1 MLVNRVDRVQVVA
14 VATDIIAYLAG
25 LTLAGGDHDGQPFVV
40 LPWERRFIRGA
51 FRGPGD
57 SALTVGRGNGKS
69 ALVAGIAAAMVDS
82 SGPLHGR
89 RREVV
94 CVAASFD
101 QSRIIFEDVL
111 AFLGNRYDLGDR
123 SAWRKQDS
131 ANRATL
137 EFRASGCRIRCIGSD
152 PGRAHGLRP
161 ALALLDEPSQ
171 WEPGRADRMLQAIR
185 TGLGK
190 VPGSRLIAL
199 GTRPADQT
207 HWFARL
213 LKSAAYAQVHAAR
226 PDDPPFW
233 MRTIRR
239 ANPSVDHLPSLKA
252 RIQAEIVDAR
262 NDPDALAS
270 FKALRLNLGV
280 ADIDRAVLLDTA
292 AWKRAAGLP
301 EPEPVRGSYVLGVD
315 LGTSAAMSAAAAYHR
330 SGWLDAVAVF
340 PAQPD
345 LRRRGLADGVGSLYS
360 KMAERGELVIAG
372 GHVSDVRRLL
382 SEALIRWGKPAA
394 VVCDRWRAAELRQH
408 LDALRFP
415 TAQLVVRGQGY
426 KDGGEDVRQ
435 FRAAVLGGHVRPAD
449 SLLLTAA
456 MSEARVMVDPAGNA
470 KLAKGSEGGRRVRA
484 RDDAAAAA
492 ILAVATGYRHW
503 HAGRS
508 RNWRLRSAIV

>member
-1 MLVNRVDRVQVVA
+1 MAITTGSPSRCS
-14 VATDIIAYLAG
+14 
-25 LTLAGGDHDGQPFVV
+25 
-40 LPWERRFIRGA
+40 PWERRFVYGA
-51 FRGPGD
+51 WRAPGD
-57 SALTVGRGNGKS
+57 AALSVGRGNGKS
-69 ALVAGIAAAMVDS
+69 GFGGLASRPAMVDPA
-82 SGPLHGR
+82 GPLHGR

-94 CVAASFD
+94 CVAASFE
-101 QSRIIFEDVL
+101 QSRIIYEDVIGFLSERYTL
-111 AFLGNRYDLGDR
+111 ADR
-123 SAWRKQDS
+123 NQWRKQDS

-137 EFRASGCRIRCIGSD
+137 EWRATGARIRCIGSD

-161 ALALLDEPSQ
+161 ALAVIDEPAQ
-171 WEPGRADRMLQAIR
+171 HDHAKTDRMLAAIR

-190 VPGSRLIAL
+190 VPGSKLIAL
-199 GTRPADQT
+199 GTRPADES
-207 HWFARL
+207 HWFARML
-213 LKSAAYAQVHAAR
+213 ESAPYAQVHAAR

-233 MRTIRR
+233 LRTIRR
-239 ANPSVDHLPSLKA
+239 ANPSLDHLPSLKA

-280 ADIDRAVLLDTA
+280 ADVDRAVLLDAA
-292 AWKRAAGLP
+292 AWKRATGLP
-301 EPEPVRGSYVLGVD
+301 EPEPVRGGYVLGVD

-340 PAQPD
+340 PEQPD
-345 LRRRGLADGVGSLYS
+345 LRRRGLADGVGSLYV
-360 KMAERGELVIAG
+360 KMADRGELVIAG

-382 SEALIRWGKPAA
+382 SEALARWGKPTA

-435 FRAAVLGGHVRPAD
+435 FRAAVLGGHVRPSD

-456 MSEARVMVDPAGNA
+456 MSEARVTVDPAGNA

-492 ILAVATGYRHW
+492 ILAVATGFRQW

-508 RNWRLRSAIV
+508 HARRLRSAIV

>member
-1 MLVNRVDRVQVVA
+1 MLLSASPGVD
-14 VATDIIAYLAG
+14 
-25 LTLAGGDHDGQPFVV
+25 
-40 LPWERRFIRGA
+40 
-51 FRGPGD
+51 
-57 SALTVGRGNGKS
+57 NGKS
-69 ALVAGIAAAMVDS
+69 ALVAGIAAAMVDP

-101 QSRIIFEDVL
+101 QSRIIYEDVL
-111 AFLGNRYDLGDR
+111 AFLSDRYDLGDR
-123 SAWRKQDS
+123 SVWRKQDS

-137 EFRASGCRIRCIGSD
+137 EYRATGCRVRCIGSD

-161 ALALLDEPSQ
+161 ALALLDEPAQ
-171 WEPGRADRMLQAIR
+171 WDHAKADRMLQAIR

-199 GTRPADQT
+199 GTRPADET

-213 LKSAAYAQVHAAR
+213 LKWAAYSQVHAAR

-233 MRTIRR
+233 LRTIRR
-239 ANPSVDHLPSLKA
+239 ANPSLDHLPSLKA
-252 RIQAEIVDAR
+252 RIAQEIEDAR
-262 NDPDALAS
+262 NDPDALAAWMS
-270 FKALRLNLGV
+270 LRLNSGQHDT
-280 ADIDRAVLLDTA
+280 ARSVLLDA
-292 AWKRAAGLP
+292 GAWKRAAGLP
-301 EPEPVRGSYVLGVD
+301 EPEPSRGGYVLGVD

-340 PAQPD
+340 PEQPD

-360 KMAERGELVIAG
+360 KMHQRGELVVAG

-382 SEALIRWGKPAA
+382 SEALTRWGKPAA
-394 VVCDRWRAAELRQH
+394 IVADRWRAAELRQH

-435 FRAAVLGGHVRPAD
+435 FRAAVLGGHVRPSD

-456 MSEARVMVDPAGNA
+456 MSEARVTVDPAGNA

-492 ILAVATGYRHW
+492 ILAVATGYRQW